1 MERLESLEVNRSL
14 YVNSSAC
21 YAGYITSCKAVSDIL
36 DNFEKF

>member
-21 YAGYITSCKAVSDIL
+21 YAGYINIL